1 MRKNPF
7 RENQQLQ
14 LFDFIEAKF
23 AILMVFQ
30 FFLMTSASAVDISS
44 APVPSRSLD

>member
-1 MRKNPF
+1 MIHRGDAGGEKKISF

-23 AILMVFQ
+23 TILIVFE
-30 FFLMTSASAVDISS
+30 FFSHD
-44 APVPSRSLD
+44 R